1 VTRWC
6 SPWPSPPRSRWCSS
20 VSSISRWSPAPLG
33 VWQLLGLHLLPGALI
48 TAFFFLT
55 GPTIIDAGFPPILSL
70 LLAILLVLIPF
81 ELGFLAYYG
90 KRLNGRFSLDGVV
103 LFREHVPT
111 GQFVSLVVILVAWS
125 GLTFSLLTA
134 IDTFS
139 VQRMDNWLPQW
150 SLPEHVIGN
159 PDQYSKSAFALTV
172 FLGFLLNGLAGPIL
186 EELYFRGYLL
196 PRIPAA
202 THWAALIMSCC
213 SRPTTSLPP
222 GKTSPASLPSHR
234 SCMWWLGN
242 AISVSACGLIV

>member
-1 VTRWC
+1 MITGAYSTER
-6 SPWPSPPRSRWCSS
+6 
-20 VSSISRWSPAPLG
+20 PAPLG

-202 THWAALIMSCC
+202 THWAALINVLLFSAYHFFAPWQNVT
-213 SRPTTSLPP
+213 RIIAFAPLVYVVAWKRDIRI
-222 GKTSPASLPSHR
+222 G
-234 SCMWWLGN
+234 MWAHCLTNTLGMIQTLV
-242 AISVSACGLIV
+242 ALL